1 MTLLEPV
8 LIGLIVLGALVY
20 LVRIAARRLAAGR
33 KGGPP
38 NCSGCGTC
46 ETDGDKRAG

>member
-1 MTLLEPV
+1 MVWLETV
-8 LIGLIVLGALVY
+8 LIGLIVLAALVY

-38 NCSGCGTC
+38 CSGCGSC
-46 ETDGDKRAG
+46 DAEGDKRAG